1 MIGDDSQDM
10 IGDDGWTGLRG
21 GDLKRKLIHML
32 NMLNMLNMN
41 DEL

>member
-10 IGDDGWTGLRG
+10 IGDDGWARLRG

-32 NMLNMLNMN
+32 NMLNMN